1 MKKIR
6 FEYKFTF
13 IYLLLGLLWILFS
26 DRLIGSMVTDHDN
39 LTRIQTYKGWFYV
52 IMTAILF
59 FYILRKHLIK
69 LRTAEQKAVES
80 DRLKTAFLQNISHEI
95 RTPMNGIIGFS
106 SLLSENGLT
115 EDQKKEYVTYI
126 LQSANRLLDLV
137 NQILDI
143 SLIETGNITVNDRPV
158 SLNSL
163 LNEIFRQWQ
172 TMIKEDVELKMSC
185 GLPDHSDS
193 MITDE
198 YKLKQILN
206 NLVGNAVKFTEKGH
220 VQFGYTLKGNLIEF
234 FVKDTG
240 IGIDQRFHADIFQRF
255 RKAEPSS
262 SKFYEGSGLGLAI
275 CQSNLELMKGKIS
288 LESEPGH
295 GSLFKFNLPY
305 KPGKTV
311 PLKESIAF
319 EVKEPVSLEGY
330 NILVVDDEILN
341 YKYIEDLLEGT
352 GVNLISAVN
361 GSQAVDYCRDH
372 RDVHLVLMDIRM
384 PVMDGLEATRR
395 IKELRPELPVIAQS
409 AYIEK
414 DRQSQVR
421 DAGFDDFLFK
431 PFLKEE
437 LIKAIAGYLNVR
449 KPGNSVQDQL
459 QST

>member
-6 FEYKFTF
+6 FEYRFTF

-26 DRLIGSMVTDHDN
+26 DRLIGSLVTDPVT

-52 IMTAILF
+52 ILTAILF
-59 FYILRKHLIK
+59 FHILKTHLIK
-69 LRTAEQKAVES
+69 LRTAEKKAVES

-106 SLLSENGLT
+106 SLLGENGLT

-126 LQSANRLLDLV
+126 MQSANRLLDLV
-137 NQILDI
+137 NQVLDI
-143 SLIETGNITVNDRPV
+143 SLIETGNISVNNRPV
-158 SLNSL
+158 SLNAL
-163 LNEIFRQWQ
+163 LKDIFRQWHPV
-172 TMIKEDVELKMSC
+172 IKEEVELKLSC

-220 VQFGYTLKGNLIEF
+220 VHFGYSLRDNEIEF

-240 IGIDQRFHADIFQRF
+240 IGIDNRFHADIFQRF

-262 SKFYEGSGLGLAI
+262 SKFYDGAGLGLAI
-275 CQSNLELMKGKIS
+275 CQSNLELMNGKIS

-295 GSLFKFNLPY
+295 GSLFRFTLPY
-305 KPGKTV
+305 KPAKTV
-311 PLKESIAF
+311 LPKESIAA
-319 EVKEPVSLEGY
+319 VAPEPASLSGV
-330 NILVVDDEILN
+330 NILVAEDEILN
-341 YKYIEDLLEGT
+341 YKYIEDLLSGT

-372 RDVHLVLMDIRM
+372 SDVHLVLMDIRM
-384 PVMDGLEATRR
+384 PVMDGLEATKR
-395 IKELRPELPVIAQS
+395 IKELRPDLPVIAQS

-414 DRQSQVR
+414 DRQPQVR
-421 DAGFDDFLFK
+421 EAGFDDFLFK

-437 LIKAIAGYLNVR
+437 LMDAIAGFLYTR
-449 KPGNSVQDQL
+449 KPGSSGPNQ
-459 QST
+459 

>member
-1 MKKIR
+1 MKKTR

-26 DRLIGSMVTDHDN
+26 DRMIGSMITDHDY
-39 LTRIQTYKGWFYV
+39 LTRLQTYKGWFYV
-52 IMTAILF
+52 ILTAILF
-59 FYILRKHLIK
+59 FHILRKHLVK
-69 LRTAEQKAVES
+69 LRTAEKKAVES

-106 SLLSENGLT
+106 SLLGENGLT
-115 EDQKKEYVTYI
+115 EEQKKEYVAYI
-126 LQSANRLLDLV
+126 IQSANRLLDLV

-143 SLIETGNITVNDRPV
+143 SLIETGNITVNNRPA
-158 SLNSL
+158 SLNAL
-163 LNEIFRQWQ
+163 LKDVFSQWH

-193 MITDE
+193 MVTDE
-198 YKLKQILN
+198 YKLKQVLN

-220 VQFGYTLKGNLIEF
+220 VHFGYAIKGNEIEF

-240 IGIDQRFHADIFQRF
+240 IGIDRRFHADIFQRF

-262 SKFYEGSGLGLAI
+262 SKIYEGAGLGLAI
-275 CQSNLELMKGKIS
+275 CHSNLELMNGKIN

-295 GSLFKFNLPY
+295 GSLFRFALPY
-305 KPGKTV
+305 KPAKTL
-311 PLKESIAF
+311 PPKDSIASKVP
-319 EVKEPVSLEGY
+319 ETASLKGV
-330 NILVVDDEILN
+330 NILVAEDEILN
-341 YKYIEDLLEGT
+341 YKYIEDLLAGT

-361 GSQAVDYCRDH
+361 GSQAVNYCRDH
-372 RDVHLVLMDIRM
+372 NDVHLVLMDIRM

-414 DRQSQVR
+414 DRQPQVR
-421 DAGFDDFLFK
+421 EAGFDDFLFK

-437 LIKAIAGYLNVR
+437 LMDAIAGFLYKR
-449 KPGNSVQDQL
+449 ETGFFGTDQ
-459 QST
+459 

>member
-6 FEYKFTF
+6 FEYKFTL

-26 DRLIGSMVTDHDN
+26 DRIIGSMITDPDY

-52 IMTAILF
+52 ILTAFLF
-59 FYILRKHLIK
+59 FQILKKHLIK
-69 LRTAEQKAVES
+69 LRNAEKKAIES

-106 SLLSENGLT
+106 SLLGENGLT

-126 LQSANRLLDLV
+126 MQSANRLLDLV

-163 LNEIFRQWQ
+163 LNEIFRQWH
-172 TMIKEDVELKMSC
+172 TMKKEDVELKISC
-185 GLPDHSDS
+185 GLHDHSDNI
-193 MITDE
+193 ITDE

-206 NLVGNAVKFTEKGH
+206 NLVGNAVKFTENGH
-220 VQFGYTLKGNLIEF
+220 VHFGYELKNNEIEF
-234 FVKDTG
+234 FVEDTG
-240 IGIDQRFHADIFQRF
+240 IGIDQRFHDDIFLRF

-275 CQSNLELMKGKIS
+275 CQSNLELMNGKIS

-295 GSLFKFNLPY
+295 GSLFKFTLPY
-305 KPGKTV
+305 KPAKKA
-311 PLKESIAF
+311 PPKESITLKAP
-319 EVKEPVSLEGY
+319 EPASLKGV
-330 NILVVDDEILN
+330 NILVAEDEILN
-341 YKYIEDLLEGT
+341 YKYIEDLLEDT
-352 GVNLISAVN
+352 GANLIPVSN
-361 GSQAVDYCRDH
+361 GSQAVDFCRENPAVD
-372 RDVHLVLMDIRM
+372 LVLMDIRM
-384 PVMDGLEATRR
+384 PVMNGFEATRL

-414 DRQSQVR
+414 DRQLQVR
-421 DAGFDDFLFK
+421 DAGFDDLLFK

-437 LIKAIAGYLNVR
+437 LMGIIAKWIIKS
-449 KPGNSVQDQL
+449 KGNASPE
-459 QST
+459 